1 MVWTGLCGVL
11 AAACLMVPQGGRA
24 AAVPDAAFKGTYSY
38 GPQKRQTIGA
48 YRGAGTGVRPVVMIL
63 HGGYWAQDSDWSG
76 WARKLAARGFVVF
89 DVDYRLNTDAHWQAQ
104 RADALTALR
113 WIRAQ
118 AGRFRADPRRVVLL
132 GSSAGGQIAANT
144 AEYTAGTAERPAGV
158 VALSPVADPYL
169 AWRAGARSGASAA
182 QRRLRREAQ
191 KLAGCDPTKAKKAAS
206 APEAPAALL
215 ASTIPAASA
224 APPAFVASAGSGAS
238 AGFVAAAKCRAVWD
252 DMAARTWA
260 PGGPERPG
268 GPGMPMLLMHLAHD
282 FVPVAHSRGLAKA
295 EPQATVSVVPGTGHG
310 MTALTRP
317 GVERRVLAW
326 LMARVGRPAT
336 ARRTYGT
343 EIRTSGAAHRTPRP
357 VSAAGSGAA

>member
-1 MVWTGLCGVL
+1 MWAGLCGVL
-11 AAACLMVPQGGRA
+11 AAACLTGPQVGRA
-24 AAVPDAAFKGTYSY
+24 AAAPDAAFKGTYSY
-38 GPQKRQTIGA
+38 GTQKRQTIGA
-48 YRGAGTGVRPVVMIL
+48 YRTAGTGIRPVVMIL

-76 WARKLAARGFVVF
+76 WTRKLAARGFVVF

-104 RADALTALR
+104 RTDALAALR

-118 AGRFRADPRRVVLL
+118 AVRFRADPQRIVLL

-158 VALSPVADPYL
+158 IALSPVADPYR
-169 AWRAGARSGASAA
+169 AWRDGARSGASAA

-191 KLAGCDPTKAKKAAS
+191 KLAGCDPTKGMNGAKGAKKV
-206 APEAPAALL
+206 APAASP
-215 ASTIPAASA
+215 ASAALPIPAAPTDPA
-224 APPAFVASAGSGAS
+224 APAA
-238 AGFVAAAKCRAVWD
+238 FVAAAKCRAVWD

-268 GPGMPMLLMHLAHD
+268 GPGMPMLLLHFAHD

-310 MTALTRP
+310 MKALTRP
-317 GVERRVLAW
+317 GTERRVLAW
-326 LMARVGRPAT
+326 LMARVGRPADR
-336 ARRTYGT
+336 A
-343 EIRTSGAAHRTPRP
+343 
-357 VSAAGSGAA
+357 

>member
-1 MVWTGLCGVL
+1 MRRGTVWAGLCGGL
-11 AAACLMVPQGGRA
+11 AAACLTVAPHAGRA
-24 AAVPDAAFKGTYSY
+24 AAAEGPRVAADVRDAYLGTYSY
-38 GPQKRQTIGA
+38 GTAKRQTIGA
-48 YRGAGTGVRPVVMIL
+48 YRAPGQGVRPVVMIL

-104 RADALTALR
+104 RADALAALR

-158 VALSPVADPYL
+158 IALSPVADPYL

-191 KLAGCDPTKAKKAAS
+191 KLAGCAPVKAEKKAA
-206 APEAPAALL
+206 PGPAD
-215 ASTIPAASA
+215 I
-224 APPAFVASAGSGAS
+224 
-238 AGFVAAAKCRAVWD
+238 AAAAAAAQCRAVWD

-260 PGGPERPG
+260 PGGPRRPG
-268 GPGMPMLLMHLAHD
+268 GPGMPMLLMHFAHD

-295 EPQATVSVVPGTGHG
+295 EPRATVSVLPGTGHG
-310 MTALTRP
+310 MAALTRP

-326 LMARVGRPAT
+326 LMARVGRPAD
-336 ARRTYGT
+336 RG
-343 EIRTSGAAHRTPRP
+343 
-357 VSAAGSGAA
+357 

>member
-1 MVWTGLCGVL
+1 
-11 AAACLMVPQGGRA
+11 MVPQGGRA
-24 AAVPDAAFKGTYSY
+24 AAAPDAAFKGTYSY

-48 YRGAGTGVRPVVMIL
+48 YRAAGTDVRPVVMIL

-89 DVDYRLNTDAHWQAQ
+89 DVDYRLNTDARWHAQ
-104 RADALTALR
+104 RTDALAALR
-113 WIRAQ
+113 WIRSQ
-118 AGRFRADPRRVVLL
+118 AVRFRADPRRIVLL

-158 VALSPVADPYL
+158 IALSPVADPYL
-169 AWRAGARSGASAA
+169 AWRDGARSGASAA

-191 KLAGCDPTKAKKAAS
+191 KLAGCNPKAKKAAPS
-206 APEAPAALL
+206 PAAPGPQAPAPAAPPPAAPSGSA
-215 ASTIPAASA
+215 ASLASA
-224 APPAFVASAGSGAS
+224 ASPTS
-238 AGFVAAAKCRAVWD
+238 VAAAKCRAVWD

-268 GPGMPMLLMHLAHD
+268 GPGMPMLLLHFAHD

-295 EPQATVSVVPGTGHG
+295 EPRATVSVLPGTGHG
-310 MTALTRP
+310 MAALTRP

-326 LMARVGRPAT
+326 LMARAGR
-336 ARRTYGT
+336 
-343 EIRTSGAAHRTPRP
+343 
-357 VSAAGSGAA
+357 SADRA